1 MTKPATLAINPAVL
15 AQLEMLMTPE
25 ASAIAARRDFV
36 RANGAADQ
44 GTDTAP
50 VVPAPNNV

>member
-15 AQLEMLMTPE
+15 AQLEMLMNPE

-36 RANGAADQ
+36 RANGADQ

-50 VVPAPNNV
+50 VVPAPNTV